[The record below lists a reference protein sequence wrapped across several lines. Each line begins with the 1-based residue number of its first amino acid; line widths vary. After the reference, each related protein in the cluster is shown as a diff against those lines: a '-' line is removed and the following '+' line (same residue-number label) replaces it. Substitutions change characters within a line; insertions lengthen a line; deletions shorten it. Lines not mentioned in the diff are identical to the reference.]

1 MGQELRNRKLSD
13 DEFFR
18 IRDEEVL
25 CQWETG
31 KDLADLDECIAAAK
45 ELSAGKNYALKL
57 LQAKRQGGHVLI
69 PMFGRALTEYMIEG
83 LQFVEDSSPL
93 VPGGAW
99 SIFLDSYTRKN
110 DYARAAA
117 GIERSRAE
125 GMSMLNGWPAV
136 NFGVAEARRL
146 IQAVRSPLHLVIAD
160 EDGRLAAETVLAAG
174 WTGNSVRSLQGVLAH
189 SKQNPLSEQ
198 IRIDQY
204 IARLSAKY
212 AEGGVPQCS
221 WNPSNLTGYDSAGF
235 RSFVCVS
242 ESLIAAEQGV
252 KVQFIEHGLNMNL
265 IQDVAMIRVTER
277 LSAEYCARF
286 GYRDVEF
293 ITGGFPF
300 LGAWPPGEDEAAS
313 MIAWN
318 TMIPIMGGFPGLILK
333 CQDEAFA
340 TPTKE
345 GMARS
350 VRLARHM
357 LTLMG
362 TQRLSESKALGLEEK
377 MIELEVRALME
388 KCLEIGDDDIVV
400 GLCRG
405 VEAGWIDTMVTPWKY
420 NPGKVL
426 VVRDAENA
434 VRYLDSGDIPLPGE
448 VKEYHREKIALREAR
463 DGRRADFDMVVE
475 DIQFASIL
483 PDQVTRR

>member
-1 MGQELRNRKLSD
+1 MSQLIRNRKLSD
-13 DEFFR
+13 EEFFR
-18 IRDEEVL
+18 MRNEEVL
-25 CQWETG
+25 PQWETG
-31 KDLADLDECIAAAK
+31 KDLTDLDECIQAAR
-45 ELSAGKNYALKL
+45 ELSEGKNYALKL
-57 LQAKRQGGHVLI
+57 IQAKRAGGFVPI

-83 LQFVEDSSPL
+83 LQYVEDTGGLAPD
-93 VPGGAW
+93 GAW

-110 DYARAAA
+110 DYKKATA

-136 NFGVAEARRL
+136 NFGVSEARRL
-146 IQAVRSPLHLVIAD
+146 IHSVKSPLHLVIAD
-160 EDGRLAAETVLAAG
+160 EDGRLAAETVMAAG

-189 SKQNPLSEQ
+189 SKGNPLTEQ

-204 IARLSAKY
+204 IARLAAKY

-242 ESLIAAEQGV
+242 ESLLAAEQGV
-252 KVQFIEHGLNMNL
+252 KVQFIEHGLNMNMV
-265 IQDVAMIRVTER
+265 QDIAMIRVTER
-277 LSAEYCARF
+277 LCTEYCARF
-286 GYRDVEF
+286 GHEDVEF
-293 ITGGFPF
+293 ITGAFPF
-300 LGAWPPGEDEAAS
+300 LGAWPPGEDEANA

-318 TMIPIMGGFPGLILK
+318 AMIPIMGGFPGLILK

-350 VRLARHM
+350 VRQARHM

-362 TQRLSESKALGLEEK
+362 TQRLSESAALRTEEA
-377 MIELEVRALME
+377 MIEMEVRALME
-388 KCLEIGDDDIVV
+388 KCLEIGEEDMVA

-420 NPGKVL
+420 NPGK
-426 VVRDAENA
+426 
-434 VRYLDSGDIPLPGE
+434 
-448 VKEYHREKIALREAR
+448 
-463 DGRRADFDMVVE
+463 
-475 DIQFASIL
+475 
-483 PDQVTRR
+483 